1 MKIKKILQRFKIV
14 KKGFV
19 FFIILF
25 SLIACEQWEN
35 LGTGSIVFTLSYVID
50 DQSLNFNTLI
60 YSNDAGNQYSV
71 SRVKYFVSNIGLG
84 EEDDLTFSTS
94 EVYYVNA
101 SEPTTNTIL
110 VDSIPV
116 GDYSGFTLNIGLNPT
131 QNQTGYLPN
140 TTENLNM
147 LWPEPMGGGYH
158 FLKFEGHY
166 LDNNSDVSG
175 FAMHLGNNEN
185 LVTMHFDHPISIEHS
200 DYHIEL
206 EMNLNEWFRNPNL
219 FDLSADGSYIMDDAE
234 AMSLIAEN
242 GMDVFSVKSN

>member
-1 MKIKKILQRFKIV
+1 MKIKKILQRFTIV

-35 LGTGSIVFTLSYVID
+35 RGTGSLVVTLSYAVD
-50 DQSLNFNTLI
+50 DQSLNFNTLL

-71 SRVKYFVSNIGLG
+71 SKVAYFVSNIGLH
-84 EEDDLTFSTS
+84 EEGDVTFSTS

-101 SEPTTNTIL
+101 SEPATNTIR
-110 VDSIPV
+110 VYSIPV
-116 GDYSGFTLNIGLNPT
+116 GNYSGFTLSIGLNPT
-131 QNQTGYLPN
+131 HNQTGYLPN

-158 FLKFEGHY
+158 FLKFEGHFQ
-166 LDNNSDVSG
+166 DNNSDVSG
-175 FAMHLGNNEN
+175 FAIHLGNNEN

-200 DYHIEL
+200 DHHIEL

-219 FDLSADGSYIMDDAE
+219 FDLSADGSYIMDDTE

-242 GMDVFSVKSN
+242 GINVFSIKSN

>member
-14 KKGFV
+14 KNGFV

-35 LGTGSIVFTLSYVID
+35 RGTGSLVLTLSYAVD
-50 DQSLNFNTLI
+50 DQSLNFNMML

-71 SRVKYFVSNIGLG
+71 SKVAYFVSNIGLH
-84 EEDDLTFSTS
+84 EEDDVTFSTS
-94 EVYYVNA
+94 TVYYVNA
-101 SEPTTNTIL
+101 SEPATNTIR

-116 GDYSGFTLNIGLNPT
+116 GNYSGFTLSIGLNPT
-131 QNQTGYLPN
+131 HNQTGYLPN

-219 FDLSADGSYIMDDAE
+219 FDLSADGSYIMDDID

-242 GMDVFSVKSN
+242 GMNVFSITSN